1 MLLLHAIYGCIE
13 LAIQWYKLCSET
25 LNEKGFKLNPYDRC
39 VANKMVNVKQCTLLC
54 YLDDN
59 KVLHMEEKLV

>member
-39 VANKMVNVKQCTLLC
+39 VANKMVNCKNEPLC
-54 YLDDN
+54 GMWKITKCN
-59 KVLHMEEKLV
+59 IWNQN